1 MNEQSYFEIK
11 YSIDDV
17 STQTNN
23 HNNFDSDEQL
33 EDKGND
39 ENQQHQREK
48 LKFLLSMA
56 DIDDHKRQLTF
67 CNVDLQQKMIYK
79 KTLLKEQLKLLQ
91 TIEKI
96 YSILLKLEMAGH
108 PNFQLKE
115 DNYEIYDRYGTIFY
129 RASILLIF
137 CF

>member
-1 MNEQSYFEIK
+1 M
-11 YSIDDV
+11 
-17 STQTNN
+17 
-23 HNNFDSDEQL
+23 
-33 EDKGND
+33 
-39 ENQQHQREK
+39 
-48 LKFLLSMA
+48 
-56 DIDDHKRQLTF
+56 
-67 CNVDLQQKMIYK
+67 YK